1 MKAILTCQGWPGPVR
16 NPQARATS
24 TMAAP
29 MLLME
34 SRYDNATPAAWSR
47 QVKRQLGAKA
57 RLVVL
62 RDWTHGL
69 KVFNKGCE
77 AKMINGYLNGLR
89 LPAAG
94 IRCGST
100 PSA

>member
-1 MKAILTCQGWPGPVR
+1 MKGILTCQGWPTSVR
-16 NPQARATS
+16 NPQAKARS

-29 MLLME
+29 MLLVE

-47 QVKRQLGAKA
+47 QVKRQLGPKA

-62 RDWTHGL
+62 RDWTHAM

-77 AKMINGYLNGLR
+77 AKTINDYLNGLR